1 MIMED
6 KKQERKPDP
15 KPWRTLS
22 SEYISRRPWLTA
34 RRDTVQLPSGVIN
47 KEYWILEFPDWINV
61 IAHTVDD
68 RFVFIRQYR
77 HGLGR
82 TCPEIVAGVIDP
94 TDASPLDAARRELSE
109 ESGYGGGTW
118 RELMTISC
126 NPSNMTNLVHCFV
139 AEGVEPQGNA
149 HLEAT
154 EDIVVDLL
162 TREEVLNLLHG
173 DSIKQ
178 ALMLAPLWR
187 YFYGEKG

>member
-1 MIMED
+1 MED

-22 SEYISRRPWLTA
+22 SEYISHRPWLT
-34 RRDTVQLPSGVIN
+34 
-47 KEYWILEFPDWINV
+47 
-61 IAHTVDD
+61 
-68 RFVFIRQYR
+68 
-77 HGLGR
+77 
-82 TCPEIVAGVIDP
+82 
-94 TDASPLDAARRELSE
+94 ARRELSE

-162 TREEVLNLLHG
+162 TREEVLTLLHG